1 MSNPDADPVMEGD
14 VVQVVDVVVKT
25 PGVARLT
32 RLTEPGDIAAA
43 LSLLAE
49 RARREQ
55 DRAATGEAD
64 KAAPADAAGS
74 LG

>member
-1 MSNPDADPVMEGD
+1 MEDD

-43 LSLLAE
+43 LSLLAD
-49 RARREQ
+49 RARREH
-55 DRAATGEAD
+55 DRAATGEPEE
-64 KAAPADAAGS
+64 AAPADAAGS
-74 LG
+74 VG